1 MRDLFSRFILPE
13 RRWQL
18 RYALAVVAMLAVT
31 LVKLTLPQFG
41 SRGPD
46 LFLTIPVAV
55 SAVLA
60 GLGPALVAT
69 VGCTLLAAYFTPP
82 PGFAVEPA
90 DALDVV
96 GFFIEGLVIGLL
108 GAGLRSALG
117 AALESL
123 RQRDQIER
131 ERSALI
137 AMVNHELR
145 NPLASLSGNLQLA
158 TRYVGND
165 DLRGRVPGILD
176 AARQQITRLLRLADD
191 LMVISRSSETF
202 KVAPVAVDLRAAV
215 EAAAQRATPN
225 DPQHRISLV
234 LPPVPVLVA
243 ADPTRLD
250 QILDNLLVNAL
261 KYTPRT
267 APVEILASTDPSN
280 GRGLA
285 RVRDH
290 GQGIPL
296 ADREHIFDRFTR
308 GSGSQTASGMGLG
321 LYVSRE
327 LATRMGGR
335 VVLEESSENGSVFAV
350 ELPLATTVPSGEVAE
365 ARV

>member
-1 MRDLFSRFILPE
+1 MRDLFTRLILPE

-18 RYALAVVAMLAVT
+18 RYALSVVAMLAVA
-31 LVKLTLPQFG
+31 LVKLALPQFG
-41 SRGPD
+41 SRGAD

-69 VGCTLLAAYFTPP
+69 IGCTLLAAYFTPP
-82 PGFAVEPA
+82 PGLAVAPA
-90 DALDVV
+90 DAVDIA
-96 GFFIEGLVIGLL
+96 GFFVEGLVIGLL

-117 AALESL
+117 TALESL
-123 RQRDQIER
+123 RQRDEMER

-158 TRYVGND
+158 ARYFGRD
-165 DLRGRVPGILD
+165 ELRARVPGLID
-176 AARQQITRLLRLADD
+176 EARNQITRLVRLADD
-191 LMVISRSSETF
+191 LLVISRSIETF
-202 KVAPVAVDLRAAV
+202 EVAPVALDLRAAV
-215 EAAAQRATPN
+215 EAAAHRAAAS
-225 DPQHRISLV
+225 DPQRGISLV
-234 LPPVPVLVA
+234 LPPAPVFVT

-267 APVEILASTDPSN
+267 APVEILASTDPRS
-280 GRGLA
+280 GRGLV

-290 GQGIPL
+290 GKGIPL
-296 ADREHIFDRFTR
+296 ADRQHIFERFTR
-308 GSGSQTASGMGLG
+308 GSGSRTASGMGLG

-327 LATRMGGR
+327 LAVRMGGR
-335 VVLEESSENGSVFAV
+335 VMLEESSENGSVFSV
-350 ELPLATTVPSGEVAE
+350 ELPLASSVSSAEVVE
-365 ARV
+365 ASV

>member
-1 MRDLFSRFILPE
+1 MRDVFLRLILPE

-18 RYALAVVAMLAVT
+18 RYALSVAAMLAVAV
-31 LVKLTLPQFG
+31 VKLALPQFG

-82 PGFAVEPA
+82 PGFAVAPA
-90 DALDVV
+90 DTVDVA
-96 GFFIEGLVIGLL
+96 GFFVEGLIIGLL

-117 AALESL
+117 TALESL
-123 RQRDQIER
+123 RQRDEMER

-158 TRYVGND
+158 ARYFARD
-165 DLRGRVPGILD
+165 EMRERVPGLLD
-176 AARQQITRLLRLADD
+176 GARHQITRLLRLADD
-191 LMVISRSSETF
+191 LLVISRSTETF
-202 KVAPVAVDLRAAV
+202 EVAPVALDLGAAV
-215 EAAAQRATPN
+215 EAAALRAAAN
-225 DPQHRISLV
+225 DPQRTIPLT
-234 LPPVPVLVA
+234 LPPLPVFVT

-261 KYTPRT
+261 KYTPRS
-267 APVEILASTDPSN
+267 APVEILASMDPRT

-290 GQGIPL
+290 GGGIPV
-296 ADREHIFDRFTR
+296 ADREHIFERFAR
-308 GSGSQTASGMGLG
+308 GSGSGAAGGMGLG

-327 LATRMGGR
+327 LAMRMGGR
-335 VVLEESSENGSVFAV
+335 VLLEESSDKGSTFAV
-350 ELPLATTVPSGEVAE
+350 ELPVVSSVPSGEVVE
-365 ARV
+365 ASV